1 MHKITSIALKGC
13 VPYKTQSEDFFF
25 KQGNFFVVT
34 DGVSRS
40 FQGKYPKPSPARVV
54 AETVATVLGLHL
66 IAGLDILTAFQ
77 TANKSAYSLNK
88 VFGFLNTDYLFSD
101 LAGCVASAITVHDNT
116 FKYGF
121 IGDCGVAKLD
131 QHANLIWH
139 TPDEVAPVVRT
150 FKTLIYETVVN
161 ERLVRIRRD
170 FRNKPQADHL
180 TYGVI
185 TGEKEAM
192 SYVRTGEK
200 IFKKDFRCKI
210 CFKEFTPEGLFYH
223 FKHVHDTLSTEDC
236 LESSVSV
243 DITLVRRILEVVL
256 LNVNPESLNDL

>member
-192 SYVRTGEK
+192 SYVRTGEMDFQK
-200 IFKKDFRCKI
+200 GETIALYSDGVFPFLLDPDFRHLLLSGNKKKI
-210 CFKEFTPEGLFYH
+210 
-223 FKHVHDTLSTEDC
+223 TEY
-236 LESSVSV
+236 LKANSSP
-243 DITLVRRILEVVL
+243 TK
-256 LNVNPESLNDL
+256 NNDDKTIIIIHN